1 MNLEE
6 YGDHF
11 SEALQEISI
20 AVPEGALLFRAAA
33 EVLEMAA
40 AYRSDGFSFL
50 RGGDPV
56 NALAAFA
63 YGLGWL
69 AAGSRLGLL
78 GPLALHPPE
87 NVEAAIPESRRAHL
101 DEKTHRYRRMLS
113 AALASVGTGPDGSSP
128 LHAGAEEFRAA
139 AASWYAG
146 GVEYLEVDDLPAALA
161 RFSYGYAWLDA
172 GVRAG
177 LFAIT
182 GDRGL
187 FTV

>member
-1 MNLEE
+1 MTLEE
-6 YGDHF
+6 SGDLF
-11 SEALQEISI
+11 REALRKTSVT
-20 AVPEGALLFRAAA
+20 VPEGTLLFRVAE
-33 EVLEMAA
+33 EVLEMTS
-40 AYRSDGFSFL
+40 AYQSDGMAFL

-69 AAGSRLGLL
+69 DAGSRLGLL
-78 GPLALHPPE
+78 SPPAVHPPDSGDAE
-87 NVEAAIPESRRAHL
+87 IPDAKRAHL

-113 AALASVGTGPDGSSP
+113 AALAAVGTGPDESSP
-128 LHAGAEEFRAA
+128 LSAGAEAFCAA
-139 AASWYAG
+139 AESWYAE
-146 GVEYLEVDDLPAALA
+146 GVERLEAGDLPGALA

-177 LFAIT
+177 LFSIA